1 MNILLAG
8 GMDNQPFRGEKGK
21 TAIRAY
27 GRSGMG
33 LAILALFLLF
43 AFSGKLCLAGSASE
57 CQVKTAFLFN
67 FTKFAEWPASA
78 FSSPESPIVILVIG
92 QDPVADELETLRG
105 KTAQG
110 RKLVIKKSTG
120 IPEGERFH
128 VLFICKNE
136 GFAGLVRLVKNRSVL
151 TISDGKQ
158 FSRNGGIIGLVTV
171 DNKVSFEINTDAL
184 DRAGL
189 KVNSQVLRMAKIVKD
204 SGQKEER

>member
-21 TAIRAY
+21 TAIRAF
-27 GRSGMG
+27 SSPKVG
-33 LAILALFLLF
+33 LAILALLLLF
-43 AFSGKLCLAGSASE
+43 ALSGRICLAGSASE
-57 CQVKTAFLFN
+57 YQVKTAFLFN
-67 FTKFAEWPASA
+67 FTKFAEWPTSA
-78 FSSPESPIVILVIG
+78 FLGPESAIVILVVG

-110 RKLVIKKSTG
+110 RKLVIKRSTG

-128 VLFICKNE
+128 VLFICKTE
-136 GFAGLVRLVKNRSVL
+136 GFSGLVRLVRNRSVL

-158 FSRNGGIIGLVTV
+158 FSHNGGIIGLVTV
-171 DNKVSFEINTDAL
+171 NNKVSFEINTDAL

-189 KVNSQVLRMAKIVKD
+189 KLNSQVLKMAKIVKD
-204 SGQKEER
+204 SSQKEDR